1 MNILRSLRYRS
12 FAFLWIGQT
21 ISRLGD
27 SLYRIALSWWVLE
40 KTGSAAAMGS
50 VLIFSFVPM
59 LIFLLIGGVAVDRFS
74 RSRIMFLS
82 DILRGIIVGLVA
94 LLAYGDRLEIWHI
107 YVASI
112 IFGFVSAF
120 FQPAYVAIIPDV
132 MPSEGR
138 PSANS
143 LTALS
148 GQVTGIVGPAIGAW
162 IVALGGTATTFLL
175 DAFSFL
181 IGAIFILP
189 LLKTTSTGN
198 VESRPRSHPLR
209 EVREGWDAVISVPWL
224 WITISIAAFTNL
236 TQAGPYQVGLPF
248 LVKTNLGNDVRI
260 LGWMFSASS
269 LGSVLSALW
278 LGHQTNLHR
287 RGLISYIGLVIWGLM
302 LVVVGLPLPLPLLLL
317 AAFVMMAGVNGFNL
331 IWTNTLQEMVPHEK
345 LGRVSSIDMLGS
357 FVLLP
362 IGYGL
367 AGWAIDLL
375 GAPTVFIIGG
385 SMTALLALLALL
397 HPAIRNLD

>member
-385 SMTALLALLALL
+385 SITALLALLALL

>member
-1 MNILRSLRYRS
+1 MNIFRSLKHRA
-12 FAFLWIGQT
+12 FAFLWTGQT

-74 RSRIMFLS
+74 RARIMFIS
-82 DILRGIIVGLVA
+82 DILRSLIVGFVS
-94 LLAYGDRLEIWHI
+94 LLAYTGDLEIWHI

-112 IFGFVSAF
+112 VFGFVSAF
-120 FQPAYVAIIPDV
+120 FQPAYIAIVPDV
-132 MPSEGR
+132 IPPEGR

-148 GQVTGIVGPAIGAW
+148 MQVTGIVGPAIGAW
-162 IVALGGTATTFLL
+162 IVALSGTASAFLL
-175 DAFSFL
+175 DAVSFFL
-181 IGAIFILP
+181 GAVCIIP
-189 LLKTTSTGN
+189 LLKTESKTGLQGQ
-198 VESRPRSHPLR
+198 EYSHPL
-209 EVREGWDAVISVPWL
+209 EQLREGWTAVISVPWL
-224 WITISIAAFTNL
+224 WITIFLAAFMNL
-236 TQAGPYQVGLPF
+236 TQAGPFQVGLPF

-260 LGWMFSASS
+260 LGWMFSAAS
-269 LGSVLSALW
+269 LGSVVSALW

-287 RGLISYIGLVIWGLM
+287 RGLISYVGLIIWGLM
-302 LVVVGLPLPLPLLLL
+302 LVVVGLPLSLPILLG
-317 AAFVMMAGVNGFNL
+317 AAFVMSGAVEGFNL
-331 IWTNTLQEMVPHEK
+331 IWTNTLQEMVSPEK

-362 IGYGL
+362 VGYGL
-367 AGWAIDLL
+367 AGWAIDIL

-385 SMTALLALLALL
+385 LITALLSLIALL
-397 HPAIRNLD
+397 HPAIRSLD

>member
-1 MNILRSLRYRS
+1 
-12 FAFLWIGQT
+12 
-21 ISRLGD
+21 
-27 SLYRIALSWWVLE
+27 
-40 KTGSAAAMGS
+40 MGS

-59 LIFLLIGGVAVDRFS
+59 LIFLLIGGVAVDRFP
-74 RSRIMFLS
+74 RARIMFLS
-82 DILRGIIVGLVA
+82 DVLRGIIVGLVA
-94 LLAYGDRLEIWHI
+94 LLAFIDRLEVWHI

-175 DAFSFL
+175 DAFSFF
-181 IGAIFILP
+181 IAAIFILP
-189 LLKTTSTGN
+189 LLKTRST
-198 VESRPRSHPLR
+198 VATELHEHAHPLQQL
-209 EVREGWDAVISVPWL
+209 REGWNAVISVPWL
-224 WITISIAAFTNL
+224 WITITLAAFTNL

-248 LVKTNLGNDVRI
+248 LVKANLGNDVRV
-260 LGWMFSASS
+260 LGWMFSAAS

-287 RGLISYIGLVIWGLM
+287 RGLIAYIGLIVWGSM
-302 LVVVGLPLPLPLLLL
+302 LIVVGLPLPLPILL
-317 AAFVMMAGVNGFNL
+317 AAAFLMMSGVNGFNL

-362 IGYGL
+362 VGYGV
-367 AGWAIDLL
+367 AGWAIDIL
-375 GAPTVFIIGG
+375 GAPLVFIIGG
-385 SMTALLALLALL
+385 SITALLSLLALL
-397 HPAIRNLD
+397 HPAIHNLD

>member
-189 LLKTTSTGN
+189 LLKTTSTGT